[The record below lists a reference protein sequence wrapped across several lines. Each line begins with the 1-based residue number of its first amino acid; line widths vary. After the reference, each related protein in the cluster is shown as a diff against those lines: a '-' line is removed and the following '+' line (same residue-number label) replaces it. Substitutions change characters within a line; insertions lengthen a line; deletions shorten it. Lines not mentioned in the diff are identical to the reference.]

1 MERHIEVAIGLIN
14 NMAYCRGDRLSDF
27 PRYGM
32 LDDADNSAWRA
43 WLSTQE
49 VNDFLDRMI
58 IRCQTQAVINQESV
72 GYVVMV
78 DIRENE
84 KENKLLTN
92 R

>member
-49 VNDFLDRMI
+49 VMTSWI
-58 IRCQTQAVINQESV
+58 
-72 GYVVMV
+72 G
-78 DIRENE
+78 
-84 KENKLLTN
+84 
-92 R
+92 